1 MVQRNGGSEA
11 LRRVVL
17 YCRVSTSDQ
26 DNDRQERDL
35 REYAERAGFEIV
47 GVFRETL
54 SGIRKAKG
62 EQPIER
68 KKVMTFAQ
76 DRRMD
81 AVLVTELT
89 RWGRSTQD
97 LMDTLGQFASWDVSL
112 IAQTGLTFDLST
124 PQGKLIANLMASLAE
139 FEHDLLR
146 ERVRSG
152 IAAAKARGQS
162 FGRKPGYRP
171 SDKYVSEVLRLS
183 SEEGLSQRAIAA
195 RLGMSKTTINEIVQR
210 CRTNQDE
217 LARRGTRGP

>member
-1 MVQRNGGSEA
+1 MVQQNGVGDGR
-11 LRRVVL
+11 RRVVL

-47 GVFRETL
+47 EVFRETL

-62 EQPIER
+62 KQPIER
-68 KKVMTFAQ
+68 KKVMALAQ

-97 LMDTLGQFASWDVSL
+97 LMDTLGQLASWDVSL

-152 IAAAKARGQS
+152 IAAVKARGQT
-162 FGRKPGYRP
+162 FGRRPGHRP
-171 SDKYVSEVLRLS
+171 SDRHAPEVVRLS
-183 SEEGLSQRAIAA
+183 RTEKLSQREIAE
-195 RLGMSKTTINEIVQR
+195 RLGISKTTVNEILKREKTAVK
-210 CRTNQDE
+210 E
-217 LARRGTRGP
+217 ARPGP

>member
-1 MVQRNGGSEA
+1 M
-11 LRRVVL
+11 
-17 YCRVSTSDQ
+17 
-26 DNDRQERDL
+26 
-35 REYAERAGFEIV
+35 
-47 GVFRETL
+47 L

-62 EQPIER
+62 KQPIER
-68 KKVMTFAQ
+68 KKVMALAQ

-97 LMDTLGQFASWDVSL
+97 LMDTLGQLSSWDVSL

-124 PQGKLIANLMASLAE
+124 PQGKLVANLMASLAE

-162 FGRKPGYRP
+162 LGRKPGYRP
-171 SDKYVSEVLRLS
+171 SDGHAPEVIRLA
-183 SEEGLSQRAIAA
+183 EDEKLSQRRIAA
-195 RLGMSKTTINEIVQR
+195 KLGMSKTTVNEIVKR
-210 CRTNQDE
+210 HRAAEPPTI
-217 LARRGTRGP
+217 

>member
-1 MVQRNGGSEA
+1 MVQRNGSADGR
-11 LRRVVL
+11 RRVVL

-47 GVFRETL
+47 EVFRETL

-62 EQPIER
+62 KQPIER
-68 KKVMTFAQ
+68 KRVMALAQ

-97 LMDTLGQFASWDVSL
+97 LMDTLGQLASWDASL

-152 IAAAKARGQS
+152 IAAAKARGQT
-162 FGRKPGYRP
+162 FGRKRGYRP
-171 SDKYVSEVLRLS
+171 SDKYAAEIWRLDDAS
-183 SEEGLSQRAIAA
+183 LSQRKIAE
-195 RLGMSKTTINEIVQR
+195 RLGISKTTVNEVLKRRASAETTPAQR
-210 CRTNQDE
+210 VD
-217 LARRGTRGP
+217 

>member
-1 MVQRNGGSEA
+1 MVQQNGNLE
-11 LRRVVL
+11 RRRKVVL

-54 SGIRKAKG
+54 SGIRKAQGK
-62 EQPIER
+62 QPIER
-68 KKVMTFAQ
+68 KKVMAVAQ

-97 LMDTLGQFASWDVSL
+97 LMDTLGQLASWDVSL
-112 IAQTGLTFDLST
+112 IAQTGLTFDIST

-152 IAAAKARGQS
+152 VAAAKARGQR
-162 FGRKPGYRP
+162 FGRWPGHRP
-171 SDKYVSEVLRLS
+171 SDHQAPEVVRLS
-183 SEEGLSQRAIAA
+183 EIEKLSQREIAKKLGLSKNHRQRDPQTAKTAGA
-195 RLGMSKTTINEIVQR
+195 RYQVTQL
-210 CRTNQDE
+210 
-217 LARRGTRGP
+217 LA